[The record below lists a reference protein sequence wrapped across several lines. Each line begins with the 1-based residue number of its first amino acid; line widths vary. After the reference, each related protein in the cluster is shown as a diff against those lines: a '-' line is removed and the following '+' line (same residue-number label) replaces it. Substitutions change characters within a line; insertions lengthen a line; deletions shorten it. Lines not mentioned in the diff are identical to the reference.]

1 MPCMKLL
8 TKFTITTK
16 RRNHNVRTLY
26 YPVCKHAKL
35 LAELAN
41 KKTFNHHDLEIFDHL
56 KIYVSRTPANTR
68 FLDDANN
75 PIQYTE
81 DKLYKVLTS

>member
-1 MPCMKLL
+1 MLEGYISIEEK
-8 TKFTITTK
+8 T
-16 RRNHNVRTLY
+16 VYGRTLY